1 MSPYV
6 VIPLLSCIVCAM
18 LAAILY
24 TRDRKQPA
32 NRLASALMGCTA
44 FWAFC
49 EVLWN
54 QSSDAAQVLYLVKLA
69 VFGWAPLGATGGDA
83 AKCPTPDPRRA
94 APSTRSR
101 CLPGPSP
108 LR

>member
-54 QSSDAAQVLYLVKLA
+54 QSSDAAQVLFLVKLA
-69 VFGWAPLGATGGDA
+69 VFGWAPLGAVTRRRVGYGAARRGQEQRARHDA
-83 AKCPTPDPRRA
+83 
-94 APSTRSR
+94 
-101 CLPGPSP
+101 G
-108 LR
+108 